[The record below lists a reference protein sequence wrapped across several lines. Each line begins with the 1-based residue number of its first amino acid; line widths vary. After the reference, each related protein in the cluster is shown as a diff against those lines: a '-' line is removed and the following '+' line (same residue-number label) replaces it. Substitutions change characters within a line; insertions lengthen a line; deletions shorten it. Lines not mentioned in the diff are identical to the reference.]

1 MKRQPLTGQCFL
13 LRVLKPRLYLALKPR
28 LYLALKPRLYL
39 ALKPRLYLALV
50 VNHTL
55 MVDEHRYSVLY
66 HEIF

>member
-13 LRVLKPRLYLALKPR
+13 LRV
-28 LYLALKPRLYL
+28 LKPRLYL